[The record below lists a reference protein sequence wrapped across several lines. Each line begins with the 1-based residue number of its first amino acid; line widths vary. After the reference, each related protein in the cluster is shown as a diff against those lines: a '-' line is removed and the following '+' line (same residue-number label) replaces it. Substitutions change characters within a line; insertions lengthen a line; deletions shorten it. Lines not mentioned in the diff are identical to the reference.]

1 MLNFAFI
8 FSKTIFQNVI
18 QEPPI
23 HFCDSLKIDKQH
35 PIIARIDTRKRL
47 ASIQTNA
54 EYKQIDLNVSDE
66 KDKALLTYD
75 FLYTLEAPFELYNS
89 KRKLTSLK
97 LTFRLRAVIELAINT
112 NPDKHLVGNK
122 IRNIHLQLR
131 NEDNSITLVEQC
143 DEKRKTHDVW
153 LNRVLEQDEFIDPQL
168 FIWEGKIN
176 HVFEHVLNQIKTEKV
191 FIDFVSDLEAS
202 CTDMWA
208 ISFSSSNIITCEKRH
223 DVETQPW
230 FKRLFSFMN

>member
-8 FSKTIFQNVI
+8 FSKTVVQNVI

-23 HFCDSLKIDKQH
+23 HFCDSLKIDKHQ
-35 PIIARIDTRKRL
+35 PIIACIDTRKRL
-47 ASIQTNA
+47 APIQTSA
-54 EYKQIDLNVSDE
+54 HYKQIDLNVSDE
-66 KDKALLTYD
+66 GDKAFLTYD
-75 FLYTLEAPFELYNS
+75 ILYTLEAPFQLYNS
-89 KRKLTSLK
+89 KRKLTDLK
-97 LTFRLRAVIELAINT
+97 LQFLLRAVIGLAINT
-112 NPDKHLVGNK
+112 DPDKHLVANK
-122 IRNIHLQLR
+122 VTNIHLRLR
-131 NEDNSITLVEQC
+131 NEINSITLTDQC
-143 DEKRKTHDVW
+143 DKKRKTHDVW
-153 LNRVLEQDEFIDPQL
+153 LNRVLEQGEFIDPQL

-176 HVFEHVLNQIKTEKV
+176 PVFEHVLNQIKTEKV

-208 ISFSSSNIITCEKRH
+208 ISFNSSNIATCEKRH